1 MLEALLE
8 RGFRYVMISNADN
21 LAAMVDPRIA
31 GHLERERIPFLME
44 VVVGTAADRKGGHI
58 ARRLGDGRLV
68 LRETAQT
75 PPEDAESF
83 RDYRRWRYYNTN
95 SLWIDLEALSERFA
109 DGGSLELPVIVN
121 RKTVDPRDPQSPPYS
136 SWRARWAPRSAAFRG
151 RGCCRCHD
159 RGSFRSRRRM
169 TSWCCA
175 QTRS

>member
-1 MLEALLE
+1 MVPKLDAETLLPVRWPAAPELEWCPPGHGDVYAALIGSGMLEALLKQ
-8 RGFRYVMISNADN
+8 GFRYVMISNADN

-44 VVVGTAADRKGGHI
+44 VVVGTAAEGKGGHI

-95 SLWIDLEALSERFA
+95 SLL
-109 DGGSLELPVIVN
+109 GS
-121 RKTVDPRDPQSPPYS
+121 T
-136 SWRARWAPRSAAFRG
+136 WRR
-151 RGCCRCHD
+151 
-159 RGSFRSRRRM
+159 
-169 TSWCCA
+169 
-175 QTRS
+175 